1 MILRKVILQK
11 LNNGEEKSMN
21 MIKAKIKRFF
31 KEEEGQALSE
41 YGLIIGI
48 IAVACIT
55 ILVAL
60 KDKLVQV
67 FTSIKDA
74 L

>member
-1 MILRKVILQK
+1 MTKLKEKALQF
-11 LNNGEEKSMN
+11 L
-21 MIKAKIKRFF
+21 
-31 KEEEGQALSE
+31 KEEEGQSLSE

-55 ILVAL
+55 VLVAL
-60 KDKLVQV
+60 KDKLVET
-67 FTSIKDA
+67 FTKIKDA

>member
-1 MILRKVILQK
+1 MNFKTKV
-11 LNNGEEKSMN
+11 
-21 MIKAKIKRFF
+21 ARFI
-31 KEEEGQALSE
+31 KEEDGQSLSE

-55 ILVAL
+55 ALVAL
-60 KDKLVQV
+60 KDKLVSV
-67 FTSIKDA
+67 FTKIKDA

>member
-1 MILRKVILQK
+1 
-11 LNNGEEKSMN
+11 MN
-21 MIKAKIKRFF
+21 LKAKIKSFW
-31 KEEEGQALSE
+31 KEEEGQSLSE

-55 ILVAL
+55 VLVAL
-60 KDKLVQV
+60 KDKLVAV

>member
-1 MILRKVILQK
+1 M
-11 LNNGEEKSMN
+11 
-21 MIKAKIKRFF
+21 KAMVKKFL
-31 KEEEGQALSE
+31 KDESGQSLSE

-55 ILVAL
+55 VLVAL
-60 KDKLVQV
+60 KDKLVGV

>member
-1 MILRKVILQK
+1 MIMKKKMMQFLKD
-11 LNNGEEKSMN
+11 ED
-21 MIKAKIKRFF
+21 
-31 KEEEGQALSE
+31 GQSLSE

-55 ILVAL
+55 VLVAL
-60 KDKLVQV
+60 KDKLVAV

>member
-1 MILRKVILQK
+1 
-11 LNNGEEKSMN
+11 
-21 MIKAKIKRFF
+21 MIKAKIKRFL